1 MSAIVT
7 LRPDQ
12 NQVKGGITVKWLAGL
27 SFILAVAATG
37 WGKTVLFSKIIA
49 EEPGAS
55 VVIAHRHELVGQIS
69 MALARN
75 GVRHRVVGSSELAK
89 DCTAA
94 HIDELGV
101 NYVDPNSRVGVASV
115 DTLILKEGSDWQ
127 AWFDSIKLWV
137 MDEAHHLLRH
147 NKWGK
152 AVALFR
158 NARGLGVTAETERA
172 DGYGL
177 GEMNDGIFQDIVLA
191 PTMRDVINM
200 GNLTDY
206 KVYVPPSDLDLT
218 QVDVGPS
225 GEFSPKK
232 LSKATKNSHIT
243 GDVVKHYL
251 KLAPGKLGITFAV
264 DIEAAQQIAHEFRL
278 AGVPAEV
285 VSSKTKSTVRRKI
298 LKDFR
303 ARRILQL
310 VNVDLFGEGF
320 DLPAI
325 EVVSMARATQSFN
338 LYKQQFGRALRL
350 MAGKQWAII
359 IDHVGNVIRHGL
371 PDQKRDFT
379 LGRPIPRAQREGDEN
394 IIPMTVCNECSMSHE
409 RIYNACIH
417 CGHKK
422 EPAARTAPAYVDG
435 DLFELSWETMAKMRG
450 EADAVIR
457 TTNIPVPQGLPA
469 YAQRAIEVKHIERA
483 SAQAKLRDTMMLWAG
498 WQRDHMKYTDSQ
510 IYRLHYVTYGMD
522 MMTAQ
527 ALGAAEA
534 DELRGKLQR
543 VLDSAGVVLA
553 QNSIGSLLTA

>member
-12 NQVKGGITVKWLAGL
+12 NQVKGGITVKWLGGL

-115 DTLILKEGSDWQ
+115 DTLILKDGNDWQ

-206 KVYVPPSDLDLT
+206 KVYVPPSDLDLST
-218 QVDVGPS
+218 VDVSPG
-225 GEFSPKK
+225 GDFSPKK
-232 LSKATKNSHIT
+232 LAKATKNSHIT

-264 DIEAAQQIAHEFRL
+264 DIEAATEIAKSFRE

-285 VSSKTKSTVRRKI
+285 VTSKTKSTVRRKI

-303 ARRILQL
+303 NRKILQL

-350 MAGKQWAII
+350 MAGKLWAII

-379 LGRPIPRAQREGDEN
+379 LGRPVPRAQRDGDEDV
-394 IIPMTVCNECSMSHE
+394 IPMTVCTECSHPYE
-409 RIYNACIH
+409 RIHAACPA
-417 CGHKK
+417 CKYK
-422 EPAARTAPAYVDG
+422 REPAARTAPAYVDG
-435 DLFELSWETMAKMRG
+435 DLFELSQETMARMRG
-450 EADAVIR
+450 EADAVIS
-457 TTNIPVPQGLPA
+457 TSSIPMPQGLPA
-469 YAQRAIEVKHIERA
+469 YAERAIEARHIERA
-483 SAQAKLRDTMMLWAG
+483 SSQARLRDTLALWAG
-498 WQRDHMKYTDSQ
+498 WQRDHKGYTDSE
-510 IYRLHYVTYGMD
+510 IYRLHYITYGMD
-522 MMTAQ
+522 MLSAQ
-527 ALGAAEA
+527 VLNAVDADAL
-534 DELRGKLQR
+534 RMKLQKQ
-543 VLDSAGVVLA
+543 LDSHGVVALA
-553 QNSIGSLLTA
+553 